1 MTKGWISLH
10 RKILDNPMLRRN
22 KQYSN
27 FEAFIWILLHCNFE
41 DKKVLIGNKLYLCKR
56 GSFITSQKKLM
67 LTFNWSVSR
76 LRAYLKLMESDGTLV
91 VESFSTHTYLTI
103 SNYDTYQNPE
113 LQKNQKKIANR
124 LQKETTNNT
133 NNINKDNKKER
144 VQKFFKKVEDIFDEK
159 FSKYPKSVLAEF
171 CEYWTESNPNGK
183 QLRYEKQNVFDI
195 NRRLK
200 TWIKRSNYDNSD
212 DELLKKKEEI
222 VEQRYLEQQ
231 EKFKKADED
240 VASDDERKKALGL
253 K

>member
-1 MTKGWISLH
+1 MNKGFISLH
-10 RKILDNPMLRRN
+10 RKILESPLVKMSVT
-22 KQYSN
+22 KSY
-27 FEAFIWILLHCNFE
+27 FEAFVLLLMKCNYK
-41 DKKVLIGNKLYLCKR
+41 DKKVLIGAKAFKVKR
-56 GSFITSQKKLM
+56 GSFITSQKKMM
-67 LTFNWSVSR
+67 LEFNWGISK
-76 LRAYLKLMESDGTLV
+76 LRNFLELYENEGMIK

-103 SNYDTYQNPE
+103 IKYDSYQNFE
-113 LQKNQKKIANR
+113 SETNHKQITNESEVK
-124 LQKETTNNT
+124 TTNNS

-159 FSKYPKSVLAEF
+159 FTKYPKTILAEF
-171 CEYWTESNPNGK
+171 CDYWTESNPNGR

-231 EKFKKADED
+231 EKFKKAEED

>member
-1 MTKGWISLH
+1 
-10 RKILDNPMLRRN
+10 
-22 KQYSN
+22 
-27 FEAFIWILLHCNFE
+27 
-41 DKKVLIGNKLYLCKR
+41 
-56 GSFITSQKKLM
+56 M

-76 LRAYLKLMESDGTLV
+76 LRAYFKLMESDETLI

-124 LQKETTNNT
+124 LQTETTNNS

-231 EKFKKADED
+231 EKFKKAEED